1 VETVL
6 VKRAVGYC
14 RNSECGQLFK
24 GVFLLNPGDTFYC
37 PNCRVDGF
45 FVGER
50 GEAKN
55 NKEVFKEVRVN
66 YNFDPSRMEYR
77 NLAIVRDESLGKDT
91 NVYTLYSPLIK
102 TDKRALKVAESILS
116 NLMMSNG
123 NLTQGKMPRTTEN
136 VLQFD
141 GSLSEFKQQLK
152 KLEEQLAKSNLLE
165 RQ

>member
-1 VETVL
+1 
-6 VKRAVGYC
+6 
-14 RNSECGQLFK
+14 
-24 GVFLLNPGDTFYC
+24 
-37 PNCRVDGF
+37 
-45 FVGER
+45 
-50 GEAKN
+50 
-55 NKEVFKEVRVN
+55 
-66 YNFDPSRMEYR
+66 MEYR

-152 KLEEQLAKSNLLE
+152 KLEEQLSKSNLLE